1 MKLFKESTLL
11 LIDDEDN
18 VRASL
23 EAILSLDG
31 YAIIH
36 AKNGNE
42 GLQCLNE
49 FSPDVILLDIMMP
62 DMDGIEVCRQI
73 RSNPQWNHTPII
85 IITALDTKQDLY
97 QSLEAGA
104 DDFLPKP
111 VDSLELRAR
120 VKSLLRI
127 KHQYDELEEFIR
139 FRDDLENM
147 LIHDIRSPLMIIMSA
162 CENLLHADLNEM
174 EKRWAEKIQIQA
186 NRLNNQMNDM
196 LLLAKME
203 ENHLALSLQPTDVA
217 SLLEEIRQNHAP
229 IAAARH
235 LQLEIAIP
243 EEPTVI
249 EVDQSLFARVLDNLV
264 SNAIKYTHPHTSV
277 SIYTLKYHEEGV
289 PWVKICVADEGPGI
303 PEEYREKIFNK
314 YEIINLKKNRG
325 VTQIGLGLAFCKLV
339 VDAHQ
344 GRINVCNNEPQGS
357 IFSVSMRL
365 L

>member
-1 MKLFKESTLL
+1 
-11 LIDDEDN
+11 
-18 VRASL
+18 
-23 EAILSLDG
+23 
-31 YAIIH
+31 
-36 AKNGNE
+36 
-42 GLQCLNE
+42 
-49 FSPDVILLDIMMP
+49 
-62 DMDGIEVCRQI
+62 
-73 RSNPQWNHTPII
+73 
-85 IITALDTKQDLY
+85 
-97 QSLEAGA
+97 
-104 DDFLPKP
+104 
-111 VDSLELRAR
+111 
-120 VKSLLRI
+120 
-127 KHQYDELEEFIR
+127 
-139 FRDDLENM
+139 M